1 MSYECPSPV
10 PSNPEVAVA
19 EPRVEV
25 VPLRPAVRS
34 DAPATLDILF
44 RLTPPEPAPTTA
56 RPPLNLGLVIDR
68 SGSMAEANKL
78 GYAREAAAFV
88 VGDLGPVDR
97 VSLTIFDDAVQT
109 LAPNAPVDKPR
120 LLGLI
125 AGVHPGGS
133 TALHGGWAEGA
144 NQVASHIVPN
154 GLNRVLLLS
163 DGLANVGESRPDAI
177 STDVHNRVAGG
188 VTTTTLGLGRD
199 YNEDLLE
206 AMARSGDGN
215 YYFVESPAQLATIF
229 KAELHGL
236 AGTVGTDATLAVE
249 PAPGVTG
256 LDVLN
261 DLDKTPDGRLKLPNL
276 VGGLPVLVVVR
287 LTVPAARG
295 EAAVCRFRAEWAAPD
310 GSRHSATVGLTLP
323 AADGA
328 AWEAL
333 APNIEVQERAIL
345 LLVARAKKAAT
356 EALGRGQVDEAKRL
370 LAEARGLLH
379 GAPKSAEVDAEIAA
393 LAALEARLEVGD
405 FFGTAKAGK
414 HEAYLRRHSKPYF
427 PPPA

>member
-1 MSYECPSPV
+1 M
-10 PSNPEVAVA
+10 A
-19 EPRVEV
+19 EPRVEI

-34 DAPATLDILF
+34 DAAVTLDVLF
-44 RLTPPEPAPTTA
+44 RLTPPEPAATTA

-88 VGDLGPVDR
+88 VGDLGPADR
-97 VSLTIFDDAVQT
+97 VGLTIFDDKVET
-109 LAPNAPVDKPR
+109 LFPNAPADKPR

-125 AGVHPGGS
+125 ANVHPGGS

-144 NQVASHIVPN
+144 KEVASHLVPR

-177 STDVHNRVAGG
+177 ATDVHKRVADG

-215 YYFVESPAQLATIF
+215 YYFVESPAQLPVIF
-229 KAELHGL
+229 RAELMGL

-249 PAPGVTG
+249 PAPGVTD

-287 LTVPAARG
+287 LTVPAAKG
-295 EAAVCRFRAEWAAPD
+295 EAAVVRFRAEWAAPD
-310 GSRHSATVGLTLP
+310 GSRRSATVGLTLP
-323 AADGA
+323 AVPATVWD
-328 AWEAL
+328 AL
-333 APNIEVQERAIL
+333 AANVEVQERAV
-345 LLVARAKKAAT
+345 LLVVARLKKRSA
-356 EALGRGQVDEAKRL
+356 EALDRHHVDEAKRL
-370 LAEARGLLH
+370 LAEARRLLA
-379 GAPKSAEVDAEIAA
+379 GAPKSAEVDAEVAA
-393 LAALEARLEVGD
+393 VAALEARLEAGD
-405 FFGTAKAGK
+405 FLGTAKAGK
-414 HEAYLRRHSKPYF
+414 FESWARHRSRPYQ
-427 PPPA
+427 PPA

>member
-1 MSYECPSPV
+1 MSDPHHLTP
-10 PSNPEVAVA
+10 NHEVAVA
-19 EPRVEV
+19 ETRVEV

-34 DAPATLDILF
+34 DAPTTLDVLF
-44 RLTPPEPAPTTA
+44 KLTPPEPAPTSA

-88 VGDLGPVDR
+88 VGDLGPADR

-109 LAPNAPVDKPR
+109 LSPNAPADKPR

-125 AGVHPGGS
+125 ANVHPGGS
-133 TALHGGWAEGA
+133 TALHGGWVEGA
-144 NQVASHIVPN
+144 NQVASHLVPN

-177 STDVHNRVAGG
+177 ATDVHNRVAGG

-215 YYFVESPAQLATIF
+215 YYFVESPAQLPTIF
-229 KAELHGL
+229 RAELHGL

-256 LDVLN
+256 VDVLN
-261 DLDKTPDGRLKLPNL
+261 DLDRTPDGRLKLANL
-276 VGGLPVLVVVR
+276 VGGLPILVVVR
-287 LTVPAARG
+287 LTVPAAAG
-295 EAAVCRFRAEWAAPD
+295 EAAVVRFRAEWAAPD
-310 GSRHSATVGLTLP
+310 GSRHSSTVGLTLP
-323 AADGA
+323 AVSGA
-328 AWEAL
+328 AWDSL
-333 APNIEVQERAIL
+333 AANVEVQERAV
-345 LLVARAKKAAT
+345 LLVATRLKKRAT
-356 EALGRGQVDEAKRL
+356 EALGRHDIAAAKGL

-379 GAPKSAEVDAEIAA
+379 AAPKSAEVDAEIAA
-393 LAALEARLEVGD
+393 VAALEARLEAGD
-405 FFGTAKAGK
+405 LIGTVKHGK
-414 HEAYLRRHSKPYF
+414 SESYLRRHSKPYF